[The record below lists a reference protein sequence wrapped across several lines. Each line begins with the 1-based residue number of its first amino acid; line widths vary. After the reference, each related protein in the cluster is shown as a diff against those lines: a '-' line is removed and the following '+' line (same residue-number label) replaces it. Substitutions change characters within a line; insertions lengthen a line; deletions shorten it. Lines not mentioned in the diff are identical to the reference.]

1 MNTNDMS
8 LIPVSAVRELVRS
21 VEALFAAND
30 YAGLEAAAAAA
41 VRRLCGVDEVCAIF
55 APDGACAVVTPD
67 RVGGD
72 AELLSLANR
81 TLAGNEPVIEVSG
94 RRTIVLVPVL
104 RQGPAGLVG
113 AILTGASP
121 AVEQTERLIGII
133 AESASTA
140 LGALASHRNVEDAL
154 RESEARFRSVL
165 ESSLDAA
172 YRRDLRTDSYDYMS
186 PVIEQILGFTAEEFS
201 RLSMGEVMDRIHPDD
216 AEGLATAISIADRT
230 RTGQLEYR
238 FRAKD
243 GSYRWL
249 ADHVTVEIG
258 HDGRPRYRY
267 GIIRDITSRKTAE
280 EELRIAKEAA
290 ETRSREL
297 AAALESIADGV
308 VIYGRNLRILRMNRA
323 AEELLGYGPDE
334 RAMPPEERIRLIGL
348 EDGEGR
354 PVPAD
359 EFPPYRAVRGE
370 MVRGAVFV
378 LAGRPHGGR
387 KTWVSM
393 SAAPIRNAAG
403 EIAGAISI
411 STDMTEHHELL
422 QEKMRYAE
430 ELASARDRAEEANR
444 AKSEFLAHMSHE
456 LRTPIGGIIGLSEVL
471 KSRIREEENRELLT
485 LMRDSAESL
494 LAIIGDVLD
503 LSKIEH
509 GRTELQEE
517 SFRLP
522 DELHVIVS
530 TFRPEAE
537 RKGLELSE
545 AVSAGVPAVVSGD
558 RDRLKQV
565 LRNLLS
571 NAIKYTDD
579 GEVRITMEPGRE
591 DGCLDGE
598 ALVKFT
604 VSDTGIGIPAGK
616 REELFQP
623 FSRVHGSVV
632 RKTRE
637 GTGLGLAISRRLVEL
652 MGGELTLE
660 PGDRRGSIFTFTL
673 PLRTDSVGAECE
685 PVEFKTVDLPSVGEP
700 LDAGA
705 ALGALRPLSVLLAE
719 DDRIN
724 QVFLKMALE
733 EAGHRV
739 TVAGNGHEAVQA
751 LRSREDTGGEKP
763 FDVVLMDI
771 QMPEMDGL
779 EATRAIRES
788 DGAERS
794 VPVVALTAFAM
805 KGDAERF
812 IAAGMDGY
820 VTKPV
825 NFPALARVLESL
837 VEKTPR
843 HER

>member
-1 MNTNDMS
+1 MNDMS

-41 VRRLCGVDEVCAIF
+41 VRRLCGVDEAYAIL

-72 AELLSLANR
+72 AGLLSLANR
-81 TLAGNEPVIEVSG
+81 TLTGSDPMIESSG
-94 RRTIVLVPVL
+94 RKTFVMVPVT

-113 AILTGASP
+113 AVLTGGSQD
-121 AVEQTERLIGII
+121 VEQTEKLIGII
-133 AESASTA
+133 AGSVSTA
-140 LGALASHRNVEDAL
+140 LGELASRRNVEDAL

-201 RLSMGEVMDRIHPDD
+201 RMSMGDVMARIHPDD
-216 AEGLATAISIADRT
+216 AKGLATAISTADRT
-230 RTGQLEYR
+230 RTGKLEYR
-238 FRAKD
+238 FLAKD

-249 ADHVTVEIG
+249 ADHVTVETDS
-258 HDGRPRYRY
+258 DGRPRYRY
-267 GIIRDITSRKTAE
+267 GIIRDITFRKAAE
-280 EELRIAKEAA
+280 EELRVAKEAA
-290 ETRSREL
+290 ETRSQEL
-297 AAALESIADGV
+297 AAALESMADGV
-308 VIYGRNLRILRMNRA
+308 VIYGRDLRIRRMNRA
-323 AEELLGYGPDE
+323 AEELLGYGPEE
-334 RAMPPEERIRLIGL
+334 RAMPPERRIRLIGL
-348 EDGEGR
+348 VDGEGKPI
-354 PVPAD
+354 PVE

-378 LAGRPHGGR
+378 LADRPQSGR

-403 EIAGAISI
+403 EIIGAVSI

-422 QEKMRYAE
+422 REKMRYAE

-456 LRTPIGGIIGLSEVL
+456 LRTPIGGIIGLSEIL
-471 KSRIREEENRELLT
+471 RSRILEEENRELLG

-494 LAIIGDVLD
+494 LSIIGDVLD

-517 SFRLP
+517 SFRLSE
-522 DELHVIVS
+522 ELHVIVS

-537 RKGLELSE
+537 RKGLRLSE
-545 AVSAGVPAVVSGD
+545 TVAGGVPDVVSGD
-558 RDRLKQV
+558 RDKLKQV

-579 GEVRITMEPGRE
+579 GDVLITIEPGNE
-591 DGCLDGE
+591 HGCLDGE
-598 ALVKFT
+598 TLVKFT

-616 REELFQP
+616 REKLFQP

-652 MGGELTLE
+652 MGGELSLE
-660 PGDRRGSIFTFTL
+660 SGERRGSVFTFTL
-673 PLRTDSVGAECE
+673 PLRTESTGPECE
-685 PVEFKTVDLPSVGEP
+685 PAQSAAADPSPDEEPVE
-700 LDAGA
+700 AGA
-705 ALGALRPLSVLLAE
+705 ALGSLPPLSVLLAE

-724 QVFLKMALE
+724 QVFLKMAFE

-739 TVAGNGHEAVQA
+739 TVAGNGREAVDA
-751 LRSREDTGGEKP
+751 LRNGTGSYGAGP

-779 EATRAIRES
+779 EATRVIRQNG
-788 DGAERS
+788 GAFS
-794 VPVVALTAFAM
+794 TVPVVALTAFAM

-812 IAAGMDGY
+812 IGAGMDGY

-825 NFPALARVLESL
+825 DFKTLARLLESL
-837 VEKTPR
+837 LGKSSRRTL
-843 HER
+843 